1 MKPMTPKNDTTIIDL
16 GIALSMP
23 EPTEVM
29 DQQHQELSRWIGLA
43 AAGDLSAF
51 ESIVRRFEHRVLLTS
66 ERMLGNV
73 EDAQDAAQETF
84 IRVYRNLSRVDR
96 SRRFEPWLY
105 RIAVN
110 VCRDAWKRRKR
121 HAEVPL
127 PQEGEQP
134 DPGRR
139 GDPHRTLRAREDQRM
154 LYDALA
160 TIPEKERAAIVLRD
174 IEGFSTA
181 EVADILRSSEG
192 TVRSQVSTARVKI
205 KKALEG
211 KIRRVK

>member
-1 MKPMTPKNDTTIIDL
+1 MKPMTPKNDTTIDL

-29 DQQHQELSRWIGLA
+29 DQQHEELSRWIGLA
-43 AAGDLSAF
+43 VCGDLSAF

-66 ERMLGNV
+66 KRMLGNV

-84 IRVYRNLSRVDR
+84 IRVYRNLGRVDR
-96 SRRFEPWLY
+96 NRRFEPWLY
-105 RIAVN
+105 RIAMN

-121 HAEVPL
+121 QAEIPL
-127 PQEGEQP
+127 PEEGEPP
-134 DPGRR
+134 DPERC
-139 GDPHRTLRAREDQRM
+139 GDPHRTLRAREDRRM